1 MLVGFG
7 IKNRSQIS
15 QISKFAD
22 GAVIGS
28 SLIQIIENSVQKKK
42 NSEIIVKKVSSF
54 IKSLK

>member
-7 IKNRSQIS
+7 IKNKSQIM

-28 SLIQIIENSVQKKK
+28 SLIQIIEDSIQKKNK
-42 NSEIIVKKVSSF
+42 SEVIVKKVSSF